1 MHIYSFTYIFIIYE
15 QEAVV
20 RFVKNLYE
28 LHWFVLLVVLFISN
42 MNYYPKLV
50 IRISICRMTLRNPN
64 DRFCFMLQRDYVFWT

>member
-1 MHIYSFTYIFIIYE
+1 MHICSFTYIFIIYE

-28 LHWFVLLVVLFISN
+28 LYWVVLLVVLFISN

-50 IRISICRMTLRNPN
+50 IRISICRMTLKNSN
-64 DRFCFMLQRDYVFWT
+64 DRFYFILQRDYVFWT